1 MCEGGGREKGE
12 ENQSG
17 RAFMKLVGGVTI
29 NNCMRGWELFANLV
43 KPISNGQVLLS

>member
-1 MCEGGGREKGE
+1 MCVGGDGREKKIKVG
-12 ENQSG
+12 G
-17 RAFMKLVGGVTI
+17 PFMKLVGGVTM